1 MMIDHDSVVRNDYR
15 DHPEFEEKGGIVL
28 AEWPLI
34 AYEIK
39 RKF

>member
-1 MMIDHDSVVRNDYR
+1 MMIDHDAVVRDDYR
-15 DHPEFEEKGGIVL
+15 DHSVFEEKGGIAL
-28 AEWPLI
+28 AGWPYI

>member
-1 MMIDHDSVVRNDYR
+1 MMIDHDSVVSNDYR
-15 DHPEFEEKGGIVL
+15 DHPVFEEKGGIAL
-28 AEWPLI
+28 AGWPSI